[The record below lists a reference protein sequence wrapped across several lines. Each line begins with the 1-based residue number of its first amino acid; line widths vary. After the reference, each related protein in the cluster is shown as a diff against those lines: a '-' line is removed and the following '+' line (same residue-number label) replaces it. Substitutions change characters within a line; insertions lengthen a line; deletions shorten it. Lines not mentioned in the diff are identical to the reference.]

1 MAGKKKSK
9 QTNETSKPNNAQPQ
23 QVNNSKQ

>member
-9 QTNETSKPNNAQPQ
+9 QTNETSKPNNTQPQ